1 MAASSGSNTK
11 VVLAALFGN
20 GAVAVTKFVAA
31 WITGS
36 SAMLSEGVH
45 SLVDTC
51 NELLLLYGLKRA
63 AKPADPSHPYG
74 YGREL
79 YFWSF
84 IVALLVFALGGSV
97 SIYQGIQHLQH
108 PEPMERP
115 LVNYVVF
122 GLSLVF
128 EGYTWWVAVKAFRA
142 TKGDQGWFQAFKSSK
157 DASTL
162 TVLLEDSAA
171 LLGLMLGLVGISL
184 ALLLD
189 DPRFDGYASIGIGL
203 VLVATSIL
211 LARETKALLLG
222 EAAHP
227 KLRASLMRIADA
239 DSAVRCANGVITT
252 QMGPNSVVAA
262 LSVEF
267 EDALTTPEVE
277 SCINRIEAAVRDE
290 HPDVVALYVKPQAP
304 GTWQAHYDALAAK
317 R

>member
-1 MAASSGSNTK
+1 MAKSTGDSRK

-20 GAVAVTKFVAA
+20 AAIAITKFIAA
-31 WITGS
+31 AITGS

-51 NELLLLYGLKRA
+51 NELLLLYGLRRA
-63 AKPADPSHPYG
+63 SKKADPSHPYG

-84 IVALLVFALGGSV
+84 IVALLVFALGGGI
-97 SIYQGIQHLQH
+97 SIYEGITHVKH
-108 PEPMERP
+108 PVAIERP

-122 GLSLVF
+122 GFALLF
-128 EGYTWWVAVKAFRA
+128 EGASWWVAVKSFHAG
-142 TKGDQGWFQAFKSSK
+142 KGEQSWFQAFRSSK

-171 LLGLMLGLVGISL
+171 LLGLLLGLTGITL

-189 DPRFDGYASIGIGL
+189 EPRFDGYASIGIGL
-203 VLVATSIL
+203 LLVGTAAL
-211 LARETKALLLG
+211 LARETKGLLLG

-227 KLRASLMRIADA
+227 ALRASIMRIAGD
-239 DSAVRCANGVITT
+239 DPAVRSANGLITT
-252 QMGPNSVVAA
+252 QMGPDSVVAA

-267 EDALTTPEVE
+267 EDALATPQIEACV
-277 SCINRIEAAVRDE
+277 NRIEAAVRQ
-290 HPDVVALYVKPQAP
+290 HHADVVALFVKPQTRE
-304 GTWQAHYDALAAK
+304 TWRVRFDALATDP
-317 R
+317 